1 MPCTNV
7 FFLLN
12 LDFVLQK
19 LHKLKK
25 HVLSQNQKLPN
36 EGFNNSTNIDIIGID
51 VDKEAPP
58 MPAKVS
64 HDIIH
69 LVHKDPVGNLPEHS
83 HTLLPYE
90 HKEGKEVYHHQGLE
104 SQTCTICGEGFD
116 FMTALAQHYMHQH
129 KEYEHN
135 MKNYGLNLT

>member
-1 MPCTNV
+1 M
-7 FFLLN
+7 
-12 LDFVLQK
+12 LQK

-25 HVLSQNQKLPN
+25 HEVLLQNQKLPN
-36 EGFNNSTNIDIIGID
+36 EGYNNSTNIDIIGID

-58 MPAKVS
+58 MPTKVN

-69 LVHKDPVGNLPEHS
+69 LVHKDPVNLPEHS
-83 HTLLPYE
+83 HSLLPYE
-90 HKEGKEVYHHQGLE
+90 PKDGKDVYHQVLE
-104 SQTCTICGEGFD
+104 TQTCTICGEGFD
-116 FMTALAQHYMHQH
+116 YMTALAQHYMHQH